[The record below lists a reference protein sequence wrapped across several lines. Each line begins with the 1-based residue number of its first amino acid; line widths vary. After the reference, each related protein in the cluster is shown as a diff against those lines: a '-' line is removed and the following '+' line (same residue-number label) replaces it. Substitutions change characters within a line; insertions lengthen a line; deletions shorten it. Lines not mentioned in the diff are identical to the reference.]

1 MKISKDEL
9 ESIIVE
15 ELRAELAE
23 GKVDEISLN
32 PFKGITTPIKTLQRS
47 YNKGR
52 IQGRNWREKLSKWLD
67 APAPG
72 RFGAGLRDAPT
83 TAATPTAAPTTTPTA
98 APTTT
103 PSTSSTDKT
112 LPISA
117 SEMKIIQQVGKS
129 SQNSDVFKIVDR
141 EIGRLGVAQKNPQ
154 AIPIIKAFRAT
165 LFPAV
170 QQLYKRA
177 NIDIAESMLDEQE
190 KLSSYDRG
198 RLKAKLRQGAGAMA
212 YFKPRGGKPPL
223 LLQALEK
230 KLKYHLID
238 RVSEGQLKRAIV
250 TVAQGMKDEDSEALA
265 QGFMNDGA
273 RRLKTY
279 KENAHVFV
287 EEILRLAAAALE
299 KAVAENAAPQRQL
312 PESEETDLQE
322 AVASDRWKVLS
333 GIQ

>member
-1 MKISKDEL
+1 MKISKDGL
-9 ESIIVE
+9 EKLIKE
-15 ELRAELAE
+15 ELAAELSE
-23 GKVDEISLN
+23 RDLDEVSLN
-32 PFKGITTPIKTLQRS
+32 PFKGITTPGKTLQRS
-47 YNKGR
+47 YS
-52 IQGRNWREKLSKWLD
+52 QGQRTGSNWRAKLGKFFGLD
-67 APAPG
+67 SPSDEP
-72 RFGAGLRDAPT
+72 
-83 TAATPTAAPTTTPTA
+83 

-103 PSTSSTDKT
+103 PSTSSADKT

-141 EIGRLGVAQKNPQ
+141 EIRNLGVAQKNPQ

-177 NIDIAESMLDEQE
+177 NIDIAESIMDEQE

-212 YFKPRGGKPPL
+212 YFKPRGRRGEKPPL
-223 LLQALEK
+223 LLQVLEK

-238 RVSEGQLKRAIV
+238 RVSENQLKRAIV
-250 TVAQGMKDEDSEALA
+250 TVSQGMKDEDAKALA
-265 QGFMNDGA
+265 QGFFNDA
-273 RRLKTY
+273 PRRLKTY

-299 KAVAENAAPQRQL
+299 KAAAENAAPQRQL

-322 AVASDRWKVLS
+322 AIANDRWKVLS